1 MSRKNL
7 STPDPELAPLL
18 ASLPPTKKS
27 YAGNLAEARKGFETV
42 FIEIARSVQR
52 PDLPAETTYSTQ
64 DHAIPVDGGEIT
76 VRTYIP
82 SAPEG
87 TTFPVLVWT
96 HGGGGGHRVLFLCCM
111 ADMRSLTI
119 STTGFVFG
127 TLEQDDYLLRIVSV
141 ELQLVIVAV
150 DYRLAPEYTFPTA
163 LNDAYS
169 ALKWTVENVKT
180 LKVDLSKGFL
190 IGGQS
195 AGANYPAAM
204 AHRAKADPFF
214 AHSPLT
220 GQLLQIPVLLHPEA
234 PVSEEDRAK
243 LTSYAENAE
252 APLLNPGHMLESYE
266 LLKGSPSDPELSI
279 LLQPSFTNLPPAY
292 FQVCGGDPLRDE
304 GLLYAEKLKAAG
316 VPTKVDVYPGAPH
329 GFHLWFPRTELA
341 KKYDQEFRAGIR
353 WLLARSKDV

>member
-1 MSRKNL
+1 MSRQDL

-18 ASLPPTKKS
+18 ARLPPTKKS
-27 YAGNLAEARKGFETV
+27 YTENLAEARKGFNSV
-42 FIEIARSVQR
+42 FIEIVRSIRR
-52 PDLPAETTYSTQ
+52 PDLPPETAYSTQ
-64 DHAIPVDGGEIT
+64 DHPLPVEGGEIT
-76 VRTYIP
+76 VRTYLP

-96 HGGGGGHRVLFLCCM
+96 HGGG
-111 ADMRSLTI
+111 
-119 STTGFVFG
+119 FVFG
-127 TLEQDDYLLRIVSV
+127 TLEQDDYLLRIISV
-141 ELQLVIVAV
+141 DLQLVIVAV

-169 ALKWTVENVKT
+169 ALKWTVANAKS

-190 IGGQS
+190 VGGQS
-195 AGANYPAAM
+195 AGGNYPAAM

-220 GQLLQIPVLLHPEA
+220 GQVLQIPVLLHPDA
-234 PVSEEDRAK
+234 PVSEEDKAK

-252 APLLNPGHMLESYE
+252 APLLNPGHMMESFN
-266 LLKGSPSDPELSI
+266 LLKGSPSDPELSL

-292 FQVCGGDPLRDE
+292 FQVCGRDPLRDE

-316 VPTKVDVYPGAPH
+316 VPTKVDIYPGAPH
-329 GFHLWFPRTELA
+329 GFHLWLPGTELA